1 LPKIDIMLVDD
12 HAILRD
18 GLRALLEQQ
27 DDMCVV
33 AEAGDGREAVR
44 LVGESEPAVV
54 VIDIGMPELNG
65 VEATKRIVAG
75 HPDIKVIALSMHGD
89 RRFVVEM
96 LRAGV
101 SGYVLKDSAAQEL
114 VQGIRQAIAGKVFL
128 GTGVADVVVDEVLL
142 RLEREDTTAQT
153 LTKREREVV
162 QLLAEGA
169 STREIAGKLFI
180 SVKTVETHRANIM
193 RKLGL
198 RSVAELTKY
207 AIREGLTSV
216 E

>member
-1 LPKIDIMLVDD
+1 MSEIRILLADD

-27 DDMCVV
+27 EDMRVV

-44 LVGESEPAVV
+44 LAAEVEPDVV

-65 VEATKRIVAG
+65 VEAAKRITAAG
-75 HPDIKVIALSMHGD
+75 SKARVVALSMHGD
-89 RRFVVEM
+89 RRYVVEM
-96 LRAGV
+96 LRAGAT
-101 SGYVLKDSAAQEL
+101 GYVLKDSAGQEL
-114 VQGIRQAIAGKVFL
+114 VDGIRQAIAGRVFL
-128 GTGVADVVVDEVLL
+128 GTGVADVVVSEVLRGL
-142 RLEREDTTAQT
+142 DGTGPQRHVLSD
-153 LTKREREVV
+153 REREVL

-169 STREIAGKLFI
+169 STREIASKLFV

-198 RSVAELTKY
+198 RTVADLTKY

-216 E
+216 D

>member
-1 LPKIDIMLVDD
+1 MLVDD